1 MAGGLGSCRI
11 PTATSSTPRCEAIG
25 VPFELAIVAGEI
37 GSYKPAH
44 THWEVFY
51 ETTGADR
58 RGHVHVAQSLFHDIE
73 PANELGIPSIWINR
87 LGEPD
92 DPRPTVTLP
101 GVDALADALDS
112 LVPVSALMSSLR
124 ARCPNCR
131 TFTAVAIGDGYECHR
146 CGSTFAAG
154 LVRVPAAWG
163 SGGEGMAE
171 GARVALPYPEVAVVE
186 RDTLDEQT
194 EAIAEALPARPVA
207 VGGCCCTHVGAA
219 TGVARRVER
228 LAVIWIDSHGD
239 LNTPETSPSGNLWGM
254 PFRMLLDGGVVAP
267 EDAALVGARNL
278 DPPEVAFMER
288 AGIDDSIDR
297 ALAGTDAAYVAL
309 DLDVLDPSEVDVLI
323 PEPDGP
329 SADEIEALLRDVAG
343 KARIAGM
350 GVTGVLATERD
361 AALAARMLA
370 AAGF

>member
-1 MAGGLGSCRI
+1 
-11 PTATSSTPRCEAIG
+11 
-25 VPFELAIVAGEI
+25 
-37 GSYKPAH
+37 
-44 THWEVFY
+44 
-51 ETTGADR
+51 
-58 RGHVHVAQSLFHDIE
+58 
-73 PANELGIPSIWINR
+73 
-87 LGEPD
+87 
-92 DPRPTVTLP
+92 
-101 GVDALADALDS
+101 
-112 LVPVSALMSSLR
+112 MSSLR

-278 DPPEVAFMER
+278 DPPEVEFMER
-288 AGIDDSIDR
+288 TGIDDSIDR
-297 ALAGTDAAYVAL
+297 ALAGTDAVYVAL

-329 SADEIEALLRDVAG
+329 SADEIEALLRDVAS
-343 KARIAGM
+343 KARIAGI
-350 GVTGVLATERD
+350 GVTGFLATERN